1 MIEVGD
7 KIIINYMKNEPDYWG
22 REGIVTRI
30 DSMGHLHG
38 TWGGLAV
45 LPNEDDFTFIK
56 KRNKGEEINGKR
68 TKIKRSSY

>member
-7 KIIINYMKNEPDYWG
+7 KIIINYMKDEPDYLG

-45 LPNEDDFTFIK
+45 IPNEDDYTLIK
-56 KRNKGEEINGKR
+56 KNKLV
-68 TKIKRSSY
+68 

>member
-7 KIIINYMKNEPDYWG
+7 KIIINYMKDEPDYLG

-38 TWGGLAV
+38 TWGGGLAV
-45 LPNEDDFTFIK
+45 IPNEDDYTLIK
-56 KRNKGEEINGKR
+56 KIN
-68 TKIKRSSY
+68 

>member
-7 KIIINYMKNEPDYWG
+7 KIIINYMEGEPNYWG
-22 REGIVTRI
+22 REGIVTCI

-45 LPNEDDFTFIK
+45 IPNEDDYTLIK
-56 KRNKGEEINGKR
+56 KMK
-68 TKIKRSSY
+68 

>member
-7 KIIINYMKNEPDYWG
+7 KIIINYMKDEPDYWG
-22 REGIVTRI
+22 REGIVTSI

-45 LPNEDDFTFIK
+45 LPNEDDFTLIK
-56 KRNKGEEINGKR
+56 K
-68 TKIKRSSY
+68 

>member
-7 KIIINYMKNEPDYWG
+7 KIIINYMEGEPNYWG

-45 LPNEDDFTFIK
+45 ISNEDDYILIK
-56 KRNKGEEINGKR
+56 KNKLV
-68 TKIKRSSY
+68 

>member
-7 KIIINYMKNEPDYWG
+7 KIIINYMEGEPNYWG

-45 LPNEDDFTFIK
+45 IPNEDDYTLIK
-56 KRNKGEEINGKR
+56 K
-68 TKIKRSSY
+68 

>member
-7 KIIINYMKNEPDYWG
+7 KIIINYMEGEPNYWG

-30 DSMGHLHG
+30 DSMVHLHG

-45 LPNEDDFTFIK
+45 IPNEDDSTLIK
-56 KRNKGEEINGKR
+56 KKK
-68 TKIKRSSY
+68 

>member
-7 KIIINYMKNEPDYWG
+7 KIIINYMEGEPNYWG

-45 LPNEDDFTFIK
+45 LPNEDDYTLIK
-56 KRNKGEEINGKR
+56 KNEIKE
-68 TKIKRSSY
+68 KK

>member
-7 KIIINYMKNEPDYWG
+7 KIIINYMEGEPNYWG

-45 LPNEDDFTFIK
+45 IPNEDDYTLIK
-56 KRNKGEEINGKR
+56 KNEIKE
-68 TKIKRSSY
+68 KK

>member
-7 KIIINYMKNEPDYWG
+7 KIIINYMKDEPDYWG
-22 REGIVTRI
+22 REGIVTSI

-45 LPNEDDFTFIK
+45 FPNEDDYTLIK
-56 KRNKGEEINGKR
+56 KNEIEEK
-68 TKIKRSSY
+68 K

>member
-7 KIIINYMKNEPDYWG
+7 KIIINYMKDEPDYWD

-45 LPNEDDFTFIK
+45 IPKEDDYTLIK
-56 KRNKGEEINGKR
+56 KMK
-68 TKIKRSSY
+68 

>member
-7 KIIINYMKNEPDYWG
+7 KIIINYMEGEPNYWG

-45 LPNEDDFTFIK
+45 IPNEDDYTLIK
-56 KRNKGEEINGKR
+56 KIN
-68 TKIKRSSY
+68 

>member
-7 KIIINYMKNEPDYWG
+7 KIIINYMEGEPNYWG

-45 LPNEDDFTFIK
+45 IPNEDDYTLIK
-56 KRNKGEEINGKR
+56 KNELV
-68 TKIKRSSY
+68 

>member
-7 KIIINYMKNEPDYWG
+7 KIIINYMKDEPDYLG

-45 LPNEDDFTFIK
+45 IPNEDDYTIIK
-56 KRNKGEEINGKR
+56 KIN
-68 TKIKRSSY
+68 

>member
-7 KIIINYMKNEPDYWG
+7 KIIINYMEGEPNYWG

-45 LPNEDDFTFIK
+45 IPNEDDYTLIK
-56 KRNKGEEINGKR
+56 KMK
-68 TKIKRSSY
+68 

>member
-7 KIIINYMKNEPDYWG
+7 KIIINYMEGEPNYWG

-45 LPNEDDFTFIK
+45 IPNEDDYTLIK
-56 KRNKGEEINGKR
+56 KK
-68 TKIKRSSY
+68 

>member
-7 KIIINYMKNEPDYWG
+7 KIIINYMEGEPNYWG

-45 LPNEDDFTFIK
+45 LPNGDDYTIIKETKFIPM
-56 KRNKGEEINGKR
+56 
-68 TKIKRSSY
+68 